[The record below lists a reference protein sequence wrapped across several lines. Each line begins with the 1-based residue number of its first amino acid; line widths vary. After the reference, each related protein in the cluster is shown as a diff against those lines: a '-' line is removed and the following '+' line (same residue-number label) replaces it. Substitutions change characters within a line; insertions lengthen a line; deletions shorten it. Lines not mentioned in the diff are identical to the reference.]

1 MMNDLAIVSLDT
13 ITCYGLTGEYLFT
26 MDELQS
32 ASINNT
38 QEKVD
43 ITGKGGRKLNSL
55 KRNKAVTVSGTN
67 GLLSGGLLELQTGG
81 AFAEND
87 AAPILWTEYVV
98 VNGDKATTEYA
109 AVGTAGAEITAL
121 YVKNAGNGISKILEQ
136 AESAAEGKF
145 AYASSTKELTFAADE
160 IEDGTE
166 IVVQYM
172 RNVAGNVLENM
183 SESYS
188 KKCQMYIDATAED
201 QCSNQYHVQFYIP
214 RADFSGD
221 FDVALGDNQTVHAF
235 EAESLS
241 GGCGGGKSLWTYTVF
256 GATAA

>member
-13 ITCYGLTGEYLFT
+13 ITCYGLAGEYLFT

-55 KRNKAVTVSGTN
+55 KRNKAVVVNGTN
-67 GLLSGGLLELQTGG
+67 GLLSGGMMELQTGG
-81 AFAEND
+81 TFAQND
-87 AAPILWTEYVV
+87 AAPVLWTEYLVV
-98 VNGDKATTEYA
+98 TEDEATTEFA
-109 AVGTAGAEITAL
+109 AAGTAGAEITAL
-121 YVKNAGNGISKILEQ
+121 YVKNAGNGIAKVLEQ
-136 AESAAEGKF
+136 AETVEAGKF
-145 AYASSTKELTFAADE
+145 TYADKVLTFNAGE
-160 IEDGTE
+160 IADGTE

-172 RNVAGNVLENM
+172 RNVSGNVMENL

-214 RADFSGD
+214 RADFSGN
-221 FDVALGDNQTVHAF
+221 FDIALGDNQTVHAF

-241 GGCGGGKSLWTYTVF
+241 GGCTGGKALWTYTVF
-256 GATAA
+256 GAVAA